1 MQKEDLRVRRTKKL
15 LADALKELMSE
26 KPFEKIKVVDICE
39 KALVHRA
46 TFYAHFEDKYQLLR
60 YCMQD
65 YESSFDKPDMTAHTP
80 DGYKNYYLNIARDI
94 FTGLANDK
102 TLTKSLLKKNKDDSI
117 ITNVRYGIIE
127 KINDKLKNCENAGI
141 EFPIPKEVIA
151 YFFGGGCISRAEWW
165 IENDMPIPVS
175 ELIEFLQK
183 LIPQDFFTNNEN

>member
-80 DGYKNYYLNIARDI
+80 DGYKNYYLWIMA
-94 FTGLANDK
+94 G
-102 TLTKSLLKKNKDDSI
+102 KN
-117 ITNVRYGIIE
+117 RG
-127 KINDKLKNCENAGI
+127 
-141 EFPIPKEVIA
+141 
-151 YFFGGGCISRAEWW
+151 FFMTTDEDHAWL
-165 IENDMPIPVS
+165 N
-175 ELIEFLQK
+175 K
-183 LIPQDFFTNNEN
+183 

>member
-1 MQKEDLRVRRTKKL
+1 MQG
-15 LADALKELMSE
+15 
-26 KPFEKIKVVDICE
+26 
-39 KALVHRA
+39 
-46 TFYAHFEDKYQLLR
+46 
-60 YCMQD
+60 

-127 KINDKLKNCENAGI
+127 KINDKLKNCEKAGI

-151 YFFGGGCISRAEWW
+151 YFFGGGCISMAEWW